1 MVILSTKLTSAGHII
16 LVKGYDTNNDSL
28 YANDPWGNAN
38 LANYGQVYNGANV
51 KYTWEKAKPKW
62 MIVVS
67 RNSLSNN
74 QTVTSFS
81 AFVGKNTAN

>member
-1 MVILSTKLTSAGHII
+1 
-16 LVKGYDTNNDSL
+16 
-28 YANDPWGNAN
+28 
-38 LANYGQVYNGANV
+38 V